1 MKWFHLFSLKPI
13 SKLLGF
19 LFSKNGA
26 TFSIGVATHFAI
38 NLFVN
43 GFIAGYVTFHLSL
56 LWSLLSLFFINILKV
71 IIMVK
76 IYDRFEKDVF
86 GIETF
91 KSGQIDERKVVR
103 MVKKILHHLNRRGKF
118 FTHVTLI
125 VIDHFFG
132 VVYIR
137 REHRV
142 YRGIPRQDWLA
153 ILLAMVISTPVIVFG
168 WEILIKIYW
177 ILHSLYIQIG
187 PKGTFLASVIIL
199 IFIFLIK
206 RFKKHNRSQN

>member
-125 VIDHFFG
+125 VVDHFFG

-177 ILHSLYIQIG
+177 KFQSL
-187 PKGTFLASVIIL
+187 
-199 IFIFLIK
+199 FI
-206 RFKKHNRSQN
+206 